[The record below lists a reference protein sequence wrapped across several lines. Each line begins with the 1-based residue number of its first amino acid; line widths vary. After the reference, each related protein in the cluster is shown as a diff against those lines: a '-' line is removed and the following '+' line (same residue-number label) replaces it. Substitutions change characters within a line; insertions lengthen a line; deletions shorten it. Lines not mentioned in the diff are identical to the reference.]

1 MTKQLLPIGLREDS
15 CTGGHTQVSVFI
27 GRNEGAR
34 GRSGVITVRND
45 EWDELQETIA
55 AFLADY
61 GAYPLEVMDPL
72 PPRTHA
78 TLE

>member
-34 GRSGVITVRND
+34 GRSGVVTVRND
-45 EWDELQETIA
+45 EWDELQA
-55 AFLADY
+55 AIEDTAEDLI
-61 GAYPLEVMDPL
+61 EVMDPL
-72 PPRTHA
+72 SPRIHA
-78 TLE
+78 TFE

>member
-1 MTKQLLPIGLREDS
+1 MTKPLLPIGLREDS

-45 EWDELQETIA
+45 EWVALQA
-55 AFLADY
+55 AIEDTAKDLI
-61 GAYPLEVMDPL
+61 EVMDPL
-72 PPRTHA
+72 HTRTHGVGV
-78 TLE
+78 LE